1 MELKQA
7 KELVRGRLS
16 DKRYEHTINVKKMAV
31 KLAKHYGTDP
41 EQAALAALLHDA
53 AKELPKDEMRA
64 IMQAYPQYAQ
74 GGEARPT
81 PVWHGICA
89 AILARTEW
97 GVTDEAVLSAIA
109 CHTAGK
115 AGMTQLDKILYLAD
129 MTSARGGKAAQAG
142 NEGFGRGHA
151 GGAQADQRLCAVRG
165 QAPRPREQGRLRGY
179 LSAQRAE

>member
-1 MELKQA
+1 M
-7 KELVRGRLS
+7 
-16 DKRYEHTINVKKMAV
+16 
-31 KLAKHYGTDP
+31 
-41 EQAALAALLHDA
+41 HDA

-115 AGMTQLDKILYLAD
+115 AGMTQLDKILYLA
-129 MTSARGGKAAQAG
+129 
-142 NEGFGRGHA
+142 E
-151 GGAQADQRLCAVRG
+151 RLCAVRG

>member
-74 GGEARPT
+74 GGEAPPPRRYGT
-81 PVWHGICA
+81 A
-89 AILARTEW
+89 AVPPFWRVPNGASQTKPCSAPSPAIPQAR
-97 GVTDEAVLSAIA
+97 
-109 CHTAGK
+109 
-115 AGMTQLDKILYLAD
+115 
-129 MTSARGGKAAQAG
+129 
-142 NEGFGRGHA
+142 
-151 GGAQADQRLCAVRG
+151 
-165 QAPRPREQGRLRGY
+165 
-179 LSAQRAE
+179 RA

>member
-1 MELKQA
+1 
-7 KELVRGRLS
+7 
-16 DKRYEHTINVKKMAV
+16 MAV

-64 IMQAYPQYAQ
+64 IMQAHPEYAQ

-129 MTSARGGKAAQAG
+129 MTSAERTGPGGKAAQAG

-165 QAPRPREQGRLRGY
+165 QAPRPRKQGRLRGY

>member
-64 IMQAYPQYAQ
+64 IMQAYPQYAK
-74 GGEARPT
+74 
-81 PVWHGICA
+81 H
-89 AILARTEW
+89 
-97 GVTDEAVLSAIA
+97 
-109 CHTAGK
+109 
-115 AGMTQLDKILYLAD
+115 
-129 MTSARGGKAAQAG
+129 
-142 NEGFGRGHA
+142 
-151 GGAQADQRLCAVRG
+151 
-165 QAPRPREQGRLRGY
+165 APRRYGTASVPPFWRVPNGASQTKPC
-179 LSAQRAE
+179 SAPSPAIPQARRA